1 MSAIRAGVAIPSD
14 ILNEPWFGTFGLF
27 VALNTVIYLGL
38 TAAKFVPWP
47 AQVQP
52 RQVRRLLPHSHE
64 DETMPTPRKAALRA
78 LEDPARSLRM
88 RAARQTIPVALALV
102 GALTTVISLIYLL
115 LYYAAEGPIMIVPLA
130 FGVALIALSMI
141 MARRPIRPEF
151 MVWAW
156 TVLMMGLIVETCW
169 RAVALDSAVP
179 LGVTLIV
186 LVFTAPIALSWPAGI
201 VASIA
206 GTGAIVTA
214 GAIVSVVDTIS
225 WSFAALSAAL
235 SGLVLLY
242 LRVIGMDRIAEE
254 RARADAL
261 ASTDPLTG
269 TFTRTG
275 LIALAP
281 SIASAAEQSGDEVA
295 TIMCEIEDLAM
306 LNADYGFDYGGA
318 VIAATARS
326 FRSALPE
333 RAIVSRWEGDTFL
346 AVMTGHCP
354 DREAVQRH
362 VIDNLVTSGVALGK
376 KPVIVT
382 VTGASGDPRRT
393 TLEALIAE
401 ASPSAPPRG

>member
-1 MSAIRAGVAIPSD
+1 MSAIRAGIVLPSD
-14 ILNEPWFGTFGLF
+14 ILDEPWFGTFGLF

-88 RAARQTIPVALALV
+88 RAARQTIPIALALV

-130 FGVALIALSMI
+130 FGVALIALSMV

-156 TVLMMGLIVETCW
+156 TILMISLIVETSW
-169 RAVALDSAVP
+169 RAVTLDSAVP

-254 RARADAL
+254 RARTDAL

-281 SIASAAEQSGDEVA
+281 SIASAAEQSSDEVA
-295 TIMCEIEDLAM
+295 AIMCEIEDLAM

-354 DREAVQRH
+354 DRDTLQRH
-362 VIDNLVTSGVALGK
+362 VMDNLVTSGVALGK
-376 KPVIVT
+376 KPVTVT

-401 ASPSAPPRG
+401 ATPSAPPRG

>member
-1 MSAIRAGVAIPSD
+1 MSVIRAGAVFPSD
-14 ILNEPWFGTFGLF
+14 ILDEPWFGTFGLF

-88 RAARQTIPVALALV
+88 RAARQTIPIALALV
-102 GALTTVISLIYLL
+102 GALTSVVSLIYLL

-130 FGVALIALSMI
+130 FGVSLIVLSMM
-141 MARRPIRPEF
+141 MARRPIRPKA
-151 MVWAW
+151 MIWAW
-156 TVLMMGLIVETCW
+156 TILMIGLIAETCW
-169 RAVALDSAVP
+169 RAVVLDSAVP
-179 LGVTLIV
+179 LGVTLII
-186 LVFTAPIALSWPAGI
+186 LVFTAPIALSWSAGI
-201 VASIA
+201 VAAIA

-235 SGLVLLY
+235 SSFVLLY
-242 LRVIGMDRIAEE
+242 LRVVGMDRIAEE

-281 SIASAAEQSGDEVA
+281 SIAAAAEQSDDEVTA
-295 TIMCEIEDLAM
+295 IMCEIQDLDT

-354 DREAVQRH
+354 DRESVQRQ
-362 VIDNLVTSGVALGK
+362 VIDNLATSGVALGK
-376 KPVIVT
+376 KPVT
-382 VTGASGDPRRT
+382 VKVSGASGNPRQT

-401 ASPSAPPRG
+401 ASPSAPSRG